1 MRRCGDLYLL
11 TSVGKE
17 ELNSGRPPVIAQA
30 AKNENL
36 RKQAIMALIFLQCPR
51 KLVRLYSPRDD
62 LVISSNIED
71 HFVSGS

>member
-17 ELNSGRPPVIAQA
+17 ELNSGRLPVIAQA

-51 KLVRLYSPRDD
+51 KLIIQQKAILSR
-62 LVISSNIED
+62 
-71 HFVSGS
+71 GSKGSLENTTL